1 MASAAVHIPNM
12 KLAIEAGT
20 VPGKFARG
28 RTEFVFPTLAYAG
41 ARGATLLWTIR
52 VRLLPRGGGDYA
64 PITNAML
71 DQPPADL
78 EGHKAEITVEAA
90 QEGGKVRD
98 VTPTYVSAGKNLG
111 KKNATNCL
119 TQAIRDALGL
129 YNKQRR
135 RGDIVERDA
144 AETPD
149 AEAADA
155 AEAPDAD
162 EAAGA
167 DEAPGADEAAG
178 EFDAAPPPMLVKK
191 IGDSREATLGPAE
204 FAAGVTVQ
212 RKLNGVHFVVYARAG
227 PPAQLVRYSR
237 TGAEYP
243 GQDQIVAE
251 MLPMF
256 AAAPRVAPGEYGT
269 PATAATE
276 RDRRVLAAYG
286 DTPAPYFDGELY
298 VHGKTLNWISG
309 QARRGDDDGL
319 LEFHVFDVF
328 FPRAKAAGHDM
339 ASRHRQAYLDAFFAG
354 AAAAGLAHPH
364 VVRVE
369 NFPAAGPERVD
380 ALAKQFLEEGY
391 EGAIARKDPAGYR
404 YGYSNYHSANLLKIK
419 PKQDAEFPVVD
430 FTQGAR
436 GKDVGAVIWI
446 CEVPDPKDP
455 RDKTF
460 HVVPKDMEYKT
471 RYALFKCLGQLVPGP
486 GGEMTTRFERDVK
499 GLPLTVEFAESS
511 AKTGKPLQAKAKAFR
526 TYEGGPDRDPI
537 RALMAEC
544 E

>member
-12 KLAIEAGT
+12 KLAIEAGV

-41 ARGATLLWTIR
+41 SRGATLLWTIR
-52 VRLLPRGGGDYA
+52 VRLLPRDGGDFI
-64 PITNAML
+64 PITNDML

-78 EGHKAEITVEAA
+78 EGYKAEITVEAL

-98 VTPTYVSAGKNLG
+98 ITPTYVSAGKNLG

-144 AETPD
+144 ATD
-149 AEAADA
+149 ADAAADA
-155 AEAPDAD
+155 AAADAASD
-162 EAAGA
+162 DAAA
-167 DEAPGADEAAG
+167 EFDTA
-178 EFDAAPPPMLVKK
+178 EFDATPPPMLVKK

-204 FAAGVTVQ
+204 FAAGITVQ
-212 RKLNGVHFVVYARAG
+212 RKLNGVHFVVCAREG
-227 PPAQLVRYSR
+227 PPEAPASLVRYSR

-269 PATAATE
+269 PAAAATE
-276 RDRRVLAAYG
+276 RDRRILAAYG
-286 DTPAPYFDGELY
+286 DNPAPYFDGELY

-328 FPRAKAAGHDM
+328 FPHAKAAGHDM
-339 ASRHRQAYLDAFFAG
+339 ESRHRQAYLDAFFAG
-354 AAAAGLAHPH
+354 ADAAGLAHPH

-369 NFPAAGPERVD
+369 NFPAADPERVD
-380 ALAKQFLEEGY
+380 TLAKQFLKEGY
-391 EGAIARKDPAGYR
+391 EGAIARKDSAGYR

-419 PKQDAEFPVVD
+419 PKQDSEFPVVD
-430 FTQGAR
+430 FTQGTR

-471 RYALFKCLGQLVPGP
+471 RYALFKCLSQLVQGP
-486 GGEMTTRFERDVK
+486 SGEMVTRFERDVK
-499 GLPLTVEFAESS
+499 GLPLTVEYAESS

-526 TYEGGPDRDPI
+526 TYEGGPDKDPI